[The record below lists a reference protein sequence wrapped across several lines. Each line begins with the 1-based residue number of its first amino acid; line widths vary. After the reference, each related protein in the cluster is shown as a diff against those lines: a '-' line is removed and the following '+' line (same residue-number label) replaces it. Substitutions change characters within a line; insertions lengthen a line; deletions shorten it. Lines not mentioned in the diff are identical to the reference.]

1 MRDTTL
7 PPFPFHTLVSS
18 KPPARPL
25 LDGLFSSVSHLTVA
39 VAAVLCFLLW
49 RPQVANGLFTM
60 VISAFVTS
68 FGVKVMR

>member
-1 MRDTTL
+1 
-7 PPFPFHTLVSS
+7 
-18 KPPARPL
+18 
-25 LDGLFSSVSHLTVA
+25 LFSSVSHLTVA